1 MKDLF
6 EMCGECRHLSD
17 AEVVYQITNSEKT
30 SKEVEKM
37 LLQSD
42 NVTIE
47 EICQTLTPARRA
59 MAMAVIELYK
69 RMQSRKADNK
79 VIKCSEDIY
88 NVMHRYL
95 QGLDHEECW
104 VIFLNQSSRI
114 IRKQRISVGGLAS
127 TQVDI
132 RLILREAL
140 KVSATSLILV
150 HNHPSGNNRPSAE
163 DDKLTECMRKA
174 GEALNIRLLDH
185 IIVANDTYYSYQDE
199 GKLF

>member
-1 MKDLF
+1 MNDLF

-95 QGLDHEECW
+95 QNLDHEECW
-104 VIFLNQSSRI
+104 VIFLNQSGKI
-114 IRKQRISVGGLAS
+114 IRKQRVSVGGLAS
-127 TQVDI
+127 TQVDV

-140 KVSATSLILV
+140 KVCATSLVLV
-150 HNHPSGNNRPSAE
+150 HNHPSGNVRPSA
-163 DDKLTECMRKA
+163 DDDRLTMALQQASKI
-174 GEALNIRLLDH
+174 LNIKMLDH
-185 IIVANDTYYSYQDE
+185 VIYADEQHYSYADE
-199 GKLF
+199 GRL

>member
-95 QGLDHEECW
+95 QSLDHEECW

-114 IRKQRISVGGLAS
+114 IRKQRVSVGGLAS
-127 TQVDI
+127 TQVDV

-140 KVSATSLILV
+140 KVCATSLILV
-150 HNHPSGNNRPSAE
+150 HNHPSGNVRPSAD
-163 DDKLTECMRKA
+163 DDKLTMSLQQASKI
-174 GEALNIRLLDH
+174 LNIRMLDH
-185 IIVANDTYYSYQDE
+185 VIYADNNHYSYADE
-199 GKLF
+199 GRL

>member
-114 IRKQRISVGGLAS
+114 IRKQRVSVGGLAS
-127 TQVDI
+127 TQVDV

-140 KVSATSLILV
+140 KVCATSLILV
-150 HNHPSGNNRPSAE
+150 HNHPSGNVRPSSDDDRLTMSLQQASKILHIRMLDHVIYA
-163 DDKLTECMRKA
+163 DDK
-174 GEALNIRLLDH
+174 
-185 IIVANDTYYSYQDE
+185 YYSYADE
-199 GKLF
+199 GRL

>member
-79 VIKCSEDIY
+79 TIKCSEDIY

-95 QGLDHEECW
+95 QSLDHEECL

-114 IRKQRISVGGLAS
+114 IRKQRVSVGGLAS

-140 KVSATSLILV
+140 KVCATSLILV
-150 HNHPSGNNRPSAE
+150 HNHPSGNVRPSA
-163 DDKLTECMRKA
+163 DDDRLTMSLQQASKI
-174 GEALNIRLLDH
+174 LHIRMLDH
-185 IIVANDTYYSYQDE
+185 VIYADEQHYSYADE
-199 GKLF
+199 GRL

>member
-6 EMCGECRHLSD
+6 EVCGECRHLSD

-37 LLQSD
+37 LLHSD

-95 QGLDHEECW
+95 QNLDHEECW

-114 IRKQRISVGGLAS
+114 IRKQRVSVGGLAS

-140 KVSATSLILV
+140 KVCATSLILV
-150 HNHPSGNNRPSAE
+150 HNHPSGNVRPSS
-163 DDKLTECMRKA
+163 DDDRLTMSLQQASKI
-174 GEALNIRLLDH
+174 LNIRMLDH
-185 IIVANDTYYSYQDE
+185 VIYADDQHYSYADE
-199 GKLF
+199 GRL

>member
-37 LLQSD
+37 MLQDD

-95 QGLDHEECW
+95 QNLDHEECW
-104 VIFLNQSSRI
+104 VIFLNQSGKV
-114 IRKQRISVGGLAS
+114 IRKQRVSVGGLAS
-127 TQVDI
+127 TQVDV

-140 KVSATSLILV
+140 KVCATSLILV
-150 HNHPSGNNRPSAE
+150 HNHPSGNVRPSS
-163 DDKLTECMRKA
+163 DDDRLTMSLQQASKI
-174 GEALNIRLLDH
+174 LNIRMLDH
-185 IIVANDTYYSYQDE
+185 VIYSDYSNYSYADE
-199 GKLF
+199 GRL

>member
-69 RMQSRKADNK
+69 RMQSLKADNK

-95 QGLDHEECW
+95 QNLDHEECW

-150 HNHPSGNNRPSAE
+150 HNHPSGNVRPSA
-163 DDKLTECMRKA
+163 DDDRLTMSLQQASKI
-174 GEALNIRLLDH
+174 LNIRMLDH
-185 IIVANDTYYSYQDE
+185 VIYADDKHFSYADE
-199 GKLF
+199 GRI

>member
-95 QGLDHEECW
+95 QNLDHEECW

-114 IRKQRISVGGLAS
+114 IRKQRVSVGGLAS
-127 TQVDI
+127 TQVDV

-140 KVSATSLILV
+140 KVCATSLILV
-150 HNHPSGNNRPSAE
+150 HNHPSGNVRPSA
-163 DDKLTECMRKA
+163 DDDRLTQATFQAAKT
-174 GEALNIRLLDH
+174 LNIRMLDH
-185 IIVANDTYYSYQDE
+185 VIYADDNHFSYADE
-199 GKLF
+199 GRL

>member
-150 HNHPSGNNRPSAE
+150 HNHPSGNVRPSA
-163 DDKLTECMRKA
+163 DDDRLTMALQQASKI
-174 GEALNIRLLDH
+174 LNIKMLDH
-185 IIVANDTYYSYQDE
+185 VIYADYNYSYADE
-199 GKLF
+199 GRL

>member
-37 LLQSD
+37 MLQDD

-104 VIFLNQSSRI
+104 VIFLNQNGKI
-114 IRKQRISVGGLAS
+114 IRKQRVSVGGLAS
-127 TQVDI
+127 TQVDV

-140 KVSATSLILV
+140 KVCATSLILV
-150 HNHPSGNNRPSAE
+150 HNHPSGNVRPSS
-163 DDKLTECMRKA
+163 DDDRLTMSLQQASKI
-174 GEALNIRLLDH
+174 LNIKMLDH
-185 IIVANDTYYSYQDE
+185 VIYTDYNNYSYADE
-199 GKLF
+199 GRL

>member
-88 NVMHRYL
+88 NIMHRYL

-114 IRKQRISVGGLAS
+114 IRKQRVSVGGLAS
-127 TQVDI
+127 TQVDV

-140 KVSATSLILV
+140 KVCATSLILV
-150 HNHPSGNNRPSAE
+150 HNHPSGNVRPSS
-163 DDKLTECMRKA
+163 DDDRLTMSLQQASKI
-174 GEALNIRLLDH
+174 LNIRMLDH
-185 IIVANDTYYSYQDE
+185 VIYADNNHYSYADE
-199 GKLF
+199 GRL

>member
-37 LLQSD
+37 MLQDD

-79 VIKCSEDIY
+79 VIECSEDIY

-95 QGLDHEECW
+95 QNLDHEECW
-104 VIFLNQSSRI
+104 VIFLNQSSRV
-114 IRKQRISVGGLAS
+114 IRKQRVSVGGLAS
-127 TQVDI
+127 TQVDV

-140 KVSATSLILV
+140 KVCATSLILV
-150 HNHPSGNNRPSAE
+150 HNHPSGNVRPSS
-163 DDKLTECMRKA
+163 DDDRLTMSLQQASKI
-174 GEALNIRLLDH
+174 LNIKMLDH
-185 IIVANDTYYSYQDE
+185 VIYADCNIYSYADD
-199 GKLF
+199 GRL

>member
-95 QGLDHEECW
+95 QNLDHEECW
-104 VIFLNQSSRI
+104 VIFLNQSSCI
-114 IRKQRISVGGLAS
+114 IRKQRVSVGGLAS
-127 TQVDI
+127 TQVDV

-140 KVSATSLILV
+140 KVCATSLILV
-150 HNHPSGNNRPSAE
+150 HNHPSGNVRPSS
-163 DDKLTECMRKA
+163 DDDRLTMSLQQASKI
-174 GEALNIRLLDH
+174 LNIRMLDH
-185 IIVANDTYYSYQDE
+185 VIYADDQHYSYADE
-199 GKLF
+199 GRL

>member
-42 NVTIE
+42 YVTIE
-47 EICQTLTPARRA
+47 EICQTVTPARRA
-59 MAMAVIELYK
+59 MAMAVIELYR
-69 RMQSRKADNK
+69 RMLSRKADNK

-95 QGLDHEECW
+95 QNLDHEECW

-114 IRKQRISVGGLAS
+114 IRKQRVSVGGLAS

-140 KVSATSLILV
+140 KVCATSLILV
-150 HNHPSGNNRPSAE
+150 HNHPSGNVRPSS
-163 DDKLTECMRKA
+163 DDDRLTMSLQQASKI
-174 GEALNIRLLDH
+174 LNIRMLDH
-185 IIVANDTYYSYQDE
+185 VIYADDQHYSYADE
-199 GKLF
+199 GRL

>member
-6 EMCGECRHLSD
+6 EVCGECRHLSD

-30 SKEVEKM
+30 SKEVENM

-42 NVTIE
+42 KVTID
-47 EICQTLTPARRA
+47 EICEMLTPARRA
-59 MAMAVIELYK
+59 MAMAVIELYR
-69 RMQSRKADNK
+69 RMLSRKADNK

-95 QGLDHEECW
+95 QSLDHEECW

-114 IRKQRISVGGLAS
+114 IRKQRVSVGGLAS
-127 TQVDI
+127 TQVDV

-140 KVSATSLILV
+140 KNNATSMILV
-150 HNHPSGNNRPSAE
+150 HNHPSGNIRPSS
-163 DDKLTECMRKA
+163 DDDRLTQAMFQAAKT
-174 GEALNIRLLDH
+174 LQIRMLDH
-185 IIVANDTYYSYQDE
+185 VIFSDDNYYSYADE
-199 GKLF
+199 GRI

>member
-47 EICQTLTPARRA
+47 DICQTLTPARRA

-95 QGLDHEECW
+95 QNLDHEECW

-114 IRKQRISVGGLAS
+114 IRKQRVSVGGLAS
-127 TQVDI
+127 TQVDV

-140 KVSATSLILV
+140 KVCATSLILV
-150 HNHPSGNNRPSAE
+150 HNHPSGNVRPSA
-163 DDKLTECMRKA
+163 DDDRLTMALQQASKM
-174 GEALNIRLLDH
+174 LNIKMLDH
-185 IIVANDTYYSYQDE
+185 VIYADDNHFSYADE
-199 GKLF
+199 GRI

>member
-114 IRKQRISVGGLAS
+114 IRKQRVSVGGLAS
-127 TQVDI
+127 TQVDV

-140 KVSATSLILV
+140 KVCATSLILV
-150 HNHPSGNNRPSAE
+150 HNHPSGNVRPSS
-163 DDKLTECMRKA
+163 DDDRLTMSLQQASKI
-174 GEALNIRLLDH
+174 LNIKMLDH
-185 IIVANDTYYSYQDE
+185 VIYADNNHYSYADE
-199 GKLF
+199 GRL

>member
-37 LLQSD
+37 MLQDD

-95 QGLDHEECW
+95 QNLDHEECW
-104 VIFLNQSSRI
+104 VIFLNQSGKV
-114 IRKQRISVGGLAS
+114 IRKQRVSVGGLAS
-127 TQVDI
+127 TQVDV

-140 KVSATSLILV
+140 KVCATSLILV
-150 HNHPSGNNRPSAE
+150 HNHPSGNVRPSA
-163 DDKLTECMRKA
+163 DDDRLTMSLQQASKI
-174 GEALNIRLLDH
+174 LNIKMLDH
-185 IIVANDTYYSYQDE
+185 VIYTDYNNYSYADE
-199 GKLF
+199 GRL

>member
-69 RMQSRKADNK
+69 RMQSRKTDNK

-95 QGLDHEECW
+95 QSLDHEECW

-114 IRKQRISVGGLAS
+114 IRKQRVSVGGLAS
-127 TQVDI
+127 TQVDV

-140 KVSATSLILV
+140 KVCATSLILV
-150 HNHPSGNNRPSAE
+150 HNHPSGNVRPSA
-163 DDKLTECMRKA
+163 DDDRLTMALQQASKI
-174 GEALNIRLLDH
+174 LNIKMLDH
-185 IIVANDTYYSYQDE
+185 VIYADDQHYSYADE
-199 GKLF
+199 GRL

>member
-95 QGLDHEECW
+95 QNLDHEECW

-114 IRKQRISVGGLAS
+114 IRKQRVSVGGLAS
-127 TQVDI
+127 TQVDV

-140 KVSATSLILV
+140 KVCATSLILV
-150 HNHPSGNNRPSAE
+150 HNHPSGNVRPSA
-163 DDKLTECMRKA
+163 DDDRLTMSLQQASKI
-174 GEALNIRLLDH
+174 LNIRMLDH
-185 IIVANDTYYSYQDE
+185 VIYADDQHYSYADE
-199 GKLF
+199 GRL

>member
-37 LLQSD
+37 MLQDD

-59 MAMAVIELYK
+59 MAIAVIELYK

-95 QGLDHEECW
+95 QNLDHEECW
-104 VIFLNQSSRI
+104 VIFLNQSGKI
-114 IRKQRISVGGLAS
+114 IRKQRVSVGGLAS

-140 KVSATSLILV
+140 KVCATSLILV
-150 HNHPSGNNRPSAE
+150 HNHPSGNVRPSS
-163 DDKLTECMRKA
+163 DDDRLTMSLQQASKI
-174 GEALNIRLLDH
+174 LNIKMLDH
-185 IIVANDTYYSYQDE
+185 VIYTDYNNYSYADE
-199 GKLF
+199 GRL

>member
-37 LLQSD
+37 MLQDD

-59 MAMAVIELYK
+59 MAMAVIELYR
-69 RMQSRKADNK
+69 RMLSRKADNAQ
-79 VIKCSEDIY
+79 IKNSEDIY

-95 QGLDHEECW
+95 QNLDHEECW
-104 VIFLNQSSRI
+104 VIFLNQSGKI
-114 IRKQRISVGGLAS
+114 IRKQRVSVGGLAS

-140 KVSATSLILV
+140 KVCATSLILV
-150 HNHPSGNNRPSAE
+150 HNHPSGNVRPST
-163 DDKLTECMRKA
+163 DDDRLTMALQQASKI
-174 GEALNIRLLDH
+174 LNIKMLDH
-185 IIVANDTYYSYQDE
+185 VIYADYNNYSYADE
-199 GKLF
+199 GRL

>member
-69 RMQSRKADNK
+69 RMQSRKSDLQQ
-79 VIKCSEDIY
+79 IRCSEDIY

-95 QGLDHEECW
+95 QNLDHEETW
-104 VIFLNQSSRI
+104 AIYMNQASKI
-114 IRKQRISVGGLAS
+114 IRKQRISTGGIAA
-127 TQVDI
+127 TQVDV
-132 RLILREAL
+132 RLVLREAL
-140 KVSATSLILV
+140 KLNATSLILV
-150 HNHPSGNNRPSAE
+150 HNHPSGNERPSA
-163 DDKLTECMRKA
+163 DDDRLTQSTFQAAKI
-174 GEALNIRLLDH
+174 LNIRMLDH
-185 IIVANDTYYSYQDE
+185 VIYADDKYYSYADE
-199 GKLF
+199 GRL

>member
-114 IRKQRISVGGLAS
+114 IRKQRVSVGGLAS
-127 TQVDI
+127 TQVDV

-140 KVSATSLILV
+140 KVCATSLILV
-150 HNHPSGNNRPSAE
+150 HNHPSGNVRPST
-163 DDKLTECMRKA
+163 DDDRLTISLQQASKI
-174 GEALNIRLLDH
+174 LNIRMLDH
-185 IIVANDTYYSYQDE
+185 VIYADDKYFSYADE
-199 GKLF
+199 GRL

>member
-95 QGLDHEECW
+95 QNLDHEECW

-127 TQVDI
+127 TQVDV

-140 KVSATSLILV
+140 KVCATSLILV
-150 HNHPSGNNRPSAE
+150 HNHPSGNVRPSA
-163 DDKLTECMRKA
+163 DDDRLTMALQQASKT
-174 GEALNIRLLDH
+174 LNIRMLDH
-185 IIVANDTYYSYQDE
+185 VIYADDKYFSYADE
-199 GKLF
+199 GRI

>member
-17 AEVVYQITNSEKT
+17 AEVVYQITNSEKI

-37 LLQSD
+37 MLQDD

-69 RMQSRKADNK
+69 RMQSRKVDNK

-95 QGLDHEECW
+95 QNLDHEECW

-114 IRKQRISVGGLAS
+114 IRKQRVSVGGLAS
-127 TQVDI
+127 TQVDV

-140 KVSATSLILV
+140 KVCATSLILV
-150 HNHPSGNNRPSAE
+150 HNHPSGNVRPSS
-163 DDKLTECMRKA
+163 DDDRLTMSLQQATKM
-174 GEALNIRLLDH
+174 LNIKMLDH
-185 IIVANDTYYSYQDE
+185 VIYADDNHFSYADE
-199 GKLF
+199 GRL

>member
-88 NVMHRYL
+88 NIMHRYL

-114 IRKQRISVGGLAS
+114 IRKQRVSVGGLAS
-127 TQVDI
+127 TQVDV

-140 KVSATSLILV
+140 KVCATSLILV
-150 HNHPSGNNRPSAE
+150 HNHPSGNVRPST
-163 DDKLTECMRKA
+163 DDDRLTISLQQASKI
-174 GEALNIRLLDH
+174 LNIRMLDH
-185 IIVANDTYYSYQDE
+185 VIYADDKYFSYADE
-199 GKLF
+199 GRL

>member
-6 EMCGECRHLSD
+6 EVCGECRHLSD

-95 QGLDHEECW
+95 QNLDHEECW
-104 VIFLNQSSRI
+104 VIFLNQSGKI
-114 IRKQRISVGGLAS
+114 IRKQRVSVGGLAS

-140 KVSATSLILV
+140 KVCATSLVLV
-150 HNHPSGNNRPSAE
+150 HNHPSGNVRPSS
-163 DDKLTECMRKA
+163 DDDRLTMSLQQASKI
-174 GEALNIRLLDH
+174 LKIKMLDH
-185 IIVANDTYYSYQDE
+185 VIYTDYNNYSYADE
-199 GKLF
+199 GRL

>member
-37 LLQSD
+37 MLQSD
-42 NVTIE
+42 KVTIE

-95 QGLDHEECW
+95 QNLDHEECW
-104 VIFLNQSSRI
+104 VIFLNQSSRV
-114 IRKQRISVGGLAS
+114 IRKQRVSIGGLAS
-127 TQVDI
+127 TQVDV

-140 KVSATSLILV
+140 KVCATSFILV
-150 HNHPSGNNRPSAE
+150 HNHPSGNVRPST
-163 DDKLTECMRKA
+163 DDDRLTMALQQASKV
-174 GEALNIRLLDH
+174 LNIKMLDH
-185 IIVANDTYYSYQDE
+185 VIYADDNHYSYADE
-199 GKLF
+199 GRI

>member
-37 LLQSD
+37 LLQPD

-95 QGLDHEECW
+95 QNLDHEECW
-104 VIFLNQSSRI
+104 VIFLNQSGKI
-114 IRKQRISVGGLAS
+114 IRKQRVSVGGLAS
-127 TQVDI
+127 TQVDV

-140 KVSATSLILV
+140 KVCATSLILV
-150 HNHPSGNNRPSAE
+150 HNHPSGNVRPSA
-163 DDKLTECMRKA
+163 DDDRLTMSLQQASKI
-174 GEALNIRLLDH
+174 LNIRMLDH
-185 IIVANDTYYSYQDE
+185 VIYSDDNHYSYADE
-199 GKLF
+199 GRL

>member
-88 NVMHRYL
+88 NAMHRYL
-95 QGLDHEECW
+95 QNLDHEECW

-114 IRKQRISVGGLAS
+114 IRKQRVSVGGLAS
-127 TQVDI
+127 TQVDV

-150 HNHPSGNNRPSAE
+150 HNHPSGNVRPSS
-163 DDKLTECMRKA
+163 DDDRLTMSLQQASKI
-174 GEALNIRLLDH
+174 LNIRMLDH
-185 IIVANDTYYSYQDE
+185 VIYSDYSNYSYADE
-199 GKLF
+199 GRL

>member
-17 AEVVYQITNSEKT
+17 AEVVYQITNSEKI

-95 QGLDHEECW
+95 QNLDHEECW

-114 IRKQRISVGGLAS
+114 IRKQRVSVGGLAS
-127 TQVDI
+127 TQVDV

-140 KVSATSLILV
+140 KVCATSLILV
-150 HNHPSGNNRPSAE
+150 HNHPSGNVRPSS
-163 DDKLTECMRKA
+163 DDDRLTMSLQQASKI
-174 GEALNIRLLDH
+174 LNIRMLDH
-185 IIVANDTYYSYQDE
+185 VIYADDQHYSYADE
-199 GKLF
+199 GRL